1 MRMAYQTNNKE
12 ATVVVKLNEGKKVS
26 NEVTEM
32 GSHRDLQAMVVLW
45 LSSKAKGSHGE
56 QGRDMGR

>member
-1 MRMAYQTNNKE
+1 MAYQTNNKE

-32 GSHRDLQAMVVLW
+32 GSHRDLQAMVVL
-45 LSSKAKGSHGE
+45 
-56 QGRDMGR
+56 